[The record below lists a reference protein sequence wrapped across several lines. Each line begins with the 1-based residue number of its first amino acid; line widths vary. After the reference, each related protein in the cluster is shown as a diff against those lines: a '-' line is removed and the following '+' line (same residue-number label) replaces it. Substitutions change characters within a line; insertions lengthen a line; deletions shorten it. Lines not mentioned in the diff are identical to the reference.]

1 MLNKK
6 ILMIL
11 TREPYPIDNGRKSI
25 IAQTIDFLKDK
36 YEISLMIFSKD
47 ELNIELYKS
56 YNFSSVKKL
65 FFPSKLELFKNMIL
79 YKNKSLQER
88 LFYSRKSQILINN
101 EIDIFK
107 PDIIYA
113 DMIRTAQY
121 IENIL
126 DENIQKIVD
135 IDDLLSI
142 RYSRFLK
149 NKENSILGTFQNL
162 LPTFLRKILENLLK
176 NIILKKE
183 IKLISKREI
192 EIARSFDQSFLVSA
206 KEVEYLSKITN
217 TKNIHTN
224 TQAIKQRKNIYIS
237 SNANNFVFIGNM
249 STPQNISSLEM
260 IVNEILPSFD
270 FEYKLFI
277 IGKYDNRTIKLTKNN
292 INIELLGFVKD
303 LEDVLSN
310 MKLALMP
317 ISFGTGI
324 KTKILDCMSYG
335 IPVIT
340 NKIGNEGLSTI
351 DKKNILICNESMEY
365 KEILNNILKD
375 ENLLKQIGLN
385 AQIYVRENHNF
396 YKLKTNFLKI
406 IEGEKLK

>member
-1 MLNKK
+1 MNKK
-6 ILMIL
+6 ILMLL

-340 NKIGNEGLSTI
+340 NKIGNEGLST
-351 DKKNILICNESMEY
+351 KNMFDIIILDNYLDINERLLN
-365 KEILNNILKD
+365 ILNND
-375 ENLLKQIGLN
+375 NT
-385 AQIYVRENHNF
+385 
-396 YKLKTNFLKI
+396 LKTISKNGYDYISSYHNYDNLKKQFLNNIKK
-406 IEGEKLK
+406 ET